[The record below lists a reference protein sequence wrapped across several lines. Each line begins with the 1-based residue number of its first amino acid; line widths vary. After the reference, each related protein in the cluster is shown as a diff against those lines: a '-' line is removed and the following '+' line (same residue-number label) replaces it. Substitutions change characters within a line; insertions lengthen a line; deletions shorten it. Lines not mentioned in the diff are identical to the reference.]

1 MGWIADLLKE
11 IPSAAKFKADLE
23 EMEKENKKLKE
34 ENQDL
39 RRKLDLAEREL
50 EKEKSLTNTLD
61 PLAKEVLRFLTSVD
75 EAQASQI
82 ASRLSKT
89 KVLIEMHLSNLNEM
103 EYIGVRYVLG
113 KEPIY
118 FLDQKGRKYLHTN
131 GFI

>member
-39 RRKLDLAEREL
+39 RKKLDLAEREL
-50 EKEKSLTNTLD
+50 EKEKSLTNKLD
-61 PLAKEVLRFLTSVD
+61 PLAEEVLRFLASVD
-75 EAQASQI
+75 EAQTSQI
-82 ASRLSKT
+82 ASRLNKS
-89 KVLIEMHLSNLNEM
+89 KVLIEMHLSNLDEM

-113 KEPIY
+113 EEPIY
-118 FLDQKGRKYLHTN
+118 FLEQKGRRYLHAN

>member
-11 IPSAAKFKADLE
+11 IPSAAKFKSDLE

-50 EKEKSLTNTLD
+50 EKEKSLINTLD
-61 PLAKEVLRFLTSVD
+61 PLAEEVLRFLTSVD

-82 ASRLSKT
+82 ASHLSKT
-89 KVLIEMHLSNLNEM
+89 KVLIETHLSNLNEM
-103 EYIGVRYVLG
+103 EYIEVQYLLG
-113 KEPIY
+113 EDTRY
-118 FLDQKGRKYLHTN
+118 FLNQKGRKYLHAK